1 MSANPLLTAQEE
13 TPVAAAAEVPPAY
26 RPSLLRR
33 AVKRVILF
41 FLPQHAWSSLRFEL
55 HMTRVRLGS
64 LLAARRFRNAQN
76 LLVNLGAGTMGK
88 PGWIN
93 VDAFSFP
100 GINCTYDMRRGL
112 PFADASV
119 RGIFCEHF
127 FEHIDYHEEAPVLL
141 RECHRVLKPG
151 GVLRL
156 IVPDAGAYLRAYSE
170 EGWDSLTRIRPLKP
184 GRVDFYFGQRYQS
197 KMEAVNVVFRQGAEH
212 KYAYDAETLMN
223 LLRRC
228 GFARVQ
234 QQQFGRSRMP
244 EICLDQQMRASE
256 SLYVEAVKE

>member
-1 MSANPLLTAQEE
+1 MSANPLLTTPEE
-13 TPVAAAAEVPPAY
+13 TPVAAEVPRTY

-33 AVKRVILF
+33 TVKRAILF

-64 LLAARRFRNAQN
+64 RFAARRFRKAAN
-76 LLVNLGAGTMGK
+76 LLVNLGAGTQGR

-93 VDAFSFP
+93 VDAFAFP

-112 PFADASV
+112 PFANCSV

-127 FEHIDYHEEAPVLL
+127 FEHIDYEEEAPVLL
-141 RECHRVLKPG
+141 RECHRVLQPG

-156 IVPDAGAYLRAYSE
+156 IVPDAGAYLRAYCE
-170 EGWDSLTRIRPLKP
+170 EGWDALTRIRPLKP
-184 GRVDFYFGQRYQS
+184 GRVDFYFGHRYHS
-197 KMEAVNVVFRQGAEH
+197 KMEAVNVVFRQGTEH
-212 KYAYDAETLMN
+212 KYAYDAETLMH

-228 GFARVQ
+228 GFTRVEQ
-234 QQQFGRSRMP
+234 QAFGRSLLP
-244 EICLDQQMRASE
+244 EICLDQEMRASE